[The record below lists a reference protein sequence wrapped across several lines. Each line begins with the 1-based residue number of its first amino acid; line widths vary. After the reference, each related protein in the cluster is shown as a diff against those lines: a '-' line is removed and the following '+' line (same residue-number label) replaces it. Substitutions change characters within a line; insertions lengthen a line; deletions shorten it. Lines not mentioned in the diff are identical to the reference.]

1 MKITDFMTNDW
12 ASVPEAEMSVSEC
25 GTECL
30 SVYNVERQ
38 IKPEDITDKEDIEIN
53 GIPLTADFFLCN
65 DFTSNILGNYHYAD
79 FGCLTYI
86 TAKEYSDSVWKVTVS
101 NCELSLPDEILM
113 VSYIHQFQQFLRLC
127 GCPDIANNVKLP
139 KKD

>member
-1 MKITDFMTNDW
+1 MTNDW
-12 ASVPEAEMSVSEC
+12 ASVPEAEMSVSQC

-30 SVYNVERQ
+30 SVYNVVRQ
-38 IKPEDITDKEDIEIN
+38 ITIDDFIVNEDVEID

-65 DFTSNILGNYHYAD
+65 DFTHNILGCYLYAD
-79 FGCLTYI
+79 FGCLTNI
-86 TAKEYSDSVWKVTVS
+86 TAKEYSDSIWKVTVS